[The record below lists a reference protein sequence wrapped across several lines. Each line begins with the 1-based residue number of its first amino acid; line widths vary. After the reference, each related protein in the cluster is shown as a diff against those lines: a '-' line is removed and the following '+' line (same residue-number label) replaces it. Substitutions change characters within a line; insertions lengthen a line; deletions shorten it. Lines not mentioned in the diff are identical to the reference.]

1 MKNLIMLLVL
11 LLGLTNIFTQD
22 ESKIICEVKE
32 AFYITDYNI
41 IMTHIMFENQ
51 MFQVW
56 FEIDNPELLQATL
69 EGPYYIFSM
78 NPDIKLAYSEK
89 QNIIPLKITRDEY
102 KEYIEKLNRKRI

>member
-56 FEIDNPELLQATL
+56 FEIDNPELLQSTL
-69 EGPYYIFSM
+69 EGHYY
-78 NPDIKLAYSEK
+78 KLAYSEK